1 MARDALWLAMQRER
15 LILAAAAERGQAAGG
30 AQGPT
35 AERSHATGAD
45 TRTGPGARTGTDT
58 GPGAENTD
66 GLPADA
72 LEALNEATRD
82 TGSDPGPYE
91 GQEPYDGREPG
102 DGTGATG
109 DDGTPAGAGQP
120 PLTPGADPTATGATD
135 TAAALGPPVTT
146 RADRMESLLVELGRK
161 LALDRSRAVEKAM
174 LPLKRLVD
182 SPHDL
187 VLDEEATA
195 EAAAEQGLWLL
206 LQRPRKERWLTL
218 TLVVDTGESMRLWAP
233 TAERLQETLYGSGA
247 FRDVPLTTWPADG
260 RLPCRGNDRDGR
272 HVLLVLTD
280 LQAPRWSDGS
290 AHRALAHWARDLP
303 VAVAHVLP
311 EHVWARTGTQAGR
324 VRLSSPR
331 PAAPNADWDVTH
343 DELAL
348 AFEDLALEPSL
359 EDPATAPAAGGGGE
373 GGRADGAR
381 GAGVTA
387 DAGVAV
393 PVVTLSPEGLGG
405 WARFTAGEQPGEWA
419 TRALHV
425 SPTVTA
431 AGPVPR
437 PEPARHAAPDAQARA
452 LRAQVSPTAYRLAR
466 MCAALPLLNLAVLQM
481 VQARLLPEAR
491 TWHVA
496 ELLLSGLLRRV
507 PADPEAPSLVRA
519 ELELGN
525 DLRRELL
532 SDGTKAETAR
542 AMTVTFDYLATAVQ
556 GPMGYTF
563 GQLGGIVR
571 DPTRVSRLPVE
582 ALQPWVSSILPAFA
596 AMAGPYAVALKE
608 LKHRLSAAAETP
620 GAPPPSVPD
629 DATSDGD
636 TPLAPGA
643 AEVPQSEEEGN
654 AEVSGLQSAEV
665 GPRSDGLQKPPPVWG
680 NVPPRNRA
688 FTGRV
693 QLLQD
698 LHRRLQEGTTAVLPE
713 ALQGMGGVGK
723 SQLAV
728 EYVYRHL
735 HEYQVIWWIPSEQ
748 PQQIRQ
754 FLVMLAGRLGL
765 NVGNGEANSAVP
777 AVIEALRVGE
787 PYKNWLLVFDN
798 AENPEAVREFFPTN
812 GPGRILVTSR
822 NAQWAASAR
831 PLEVDVFTREESR
844 ALLQLRAPTLDDET
858 ADRLAET
865 LGDLPLGIEQAAVWL
880 SETGMPAEEYLRLF
894 EQQANELMNSDP
906 PADYPLTV
914 AAAWNVSLERLRR
927 NHPAALQLLQVCAFF
942 APEPISRRLLSG
954 VRDAP
959 VPAELSAA
967 LSDPIKLSRAIR
979 EINRYALARINHNT
993 NTIQLHRLVQRVL
1006 INQMSEPLKRQMREG
1021 AHRLLAKGDPGEP
1034 EASHQWQQYGDLL
1047 PHVLHSGAVRS
1058 TDPWVRQLV
1067 LNEVAYM
1074 FAWGD
1079 HQGCADLAKLA
1090 YDTWRGQDGADAEHV
1105 FAAAKPYADA
1115 LRILGR
1121 YSEAYELDQ
1130 RTLAGMSEVLGSEHE
1145 STLEVTSMLA
1155 WDLRLRGDFSRALEL
1170 DKHVFD
1176 TCTRLFGPNDVTTLV
1191 AAHRHALNLRYI
1203 GAFQEA
1209 LDLDRETY
1217 RRRVEEF
1224 GENHLSTLS
1233 TMAAVALDLQ
1243 EGGQYLAARDQ
1254 ARDVADRYQYNYGH
1268 AHPHTMAALRLQSVT
1283 ERRAG
1288 NHARALELSG
1298 QALGLFR
1305 TRYGDKYPLTVSTLV
1320 AHAIDVRQSGD
1331 LTEALRLGQEGYE
1344 GFEVLLGHDHPHTVA
1359 GRVNHAICLRL
1370 AGHVEEAHAIDTEA
1384 RDRLVE
1390 ALGEDHPN
1398 ALACSSNLAVD
1409 LYELGEVQQS
1419 VDVARRALE
1428 QGRARFGSGVDHP
1441 VVLATALNLAL
1452 GLRQLGQS
1460 EEAEELYADTL
1471 GRYRTALGEDH
1482 PACRAAEDGRSAN
1495 CDIDPLQ
1502 I

>member
-1 MARDALWLAMQRER
+1 MSHTPFQGGGARDGVRPGAASRSGLRAGQDRTTPLWDEAGDVVWLAMQRER
-15 LILAAAAERGQAAGG
+15 LILRAAAAPPP
-30 AQGPT
+30 GPP
-35 AERSHATGAD
+35 ATE
-45 TRTGPGARTGTDT
+45 TGPVHSPPTDDTCSPRPAPAPNPGPAPRETAR
-58 GPGAENTD
+58 PD
-66 GLPADA
+66 GHDPSD
-72 LEALNEATRD
+72 
-82 TGSDPGPYE
+82 DPGPAPAPV
-91 GQEPYDGREPG
+91 GSTAEPYGTSLRPDPGSAGR
-102 DGTGATG
+102 
-109 DDGTPAGAGQP
+109 
-120 PLTPGADPTATGATD
+120 PTER
-135 TAAALGPPVTT
+135 L
-146 RADRMESLLVELGRK
+146 ESLLVELGRK
-161 LALDRSRAVEKAM
+161 LALDGSRSIEKSV
-174 LPLKRLVD
+174 LPLKQRVGSL
-182 SPHDL
+182 HRQE
-187 VLDEEATA
+187 LDEELTA
-195 EAAAEQGLWLL
+195 ETAAEQGVWLP
-206 LQRPRKERWLTL
+206 LQHPAEERWLTL
-218 TLVVDTGESMRLWAP
+218 TLLVDSGESMRLWAP
-233 TAERLQETLYGSGA
+233 TAERLQETLHGSGA
-247 FRDVPLTTWPADG
+247 FRDVRLLHWPTGPRSADPG
-260 RLPCRGNDRDGR
+260 PPGDGR

-280 LQAPRWSDGS
+280 LQAARWADGN
-290 AHRALAHWARDLP
+290 AHRALARWARAAP
-303 VAVAHVLP
+303 TAIVHVLP
-311 EHVWARTGTQAGR
+311 SHVWARTGSRTH
-324 VRLSSPR
+324 RLRITAPG
-331 PAAPNADWDVTH
+331 PAAANATWSTRH
-343 DELAL
+343 D
-348 AFEDLALEPSL
+348 DLALG
-359 EDPATAPAAGGGGE
+359 PADFPDGPTDGLTDGFTPGPGPGAPGQGI
-373 GGRADGAR
+373 
-381 GAGVTA
+381 
-387 DAGVAV
+387 AV
-393 PVVTLSPEGLGG
+393 PVVTLTAEGLGR
-405 WARFTAGEQPGEWA
+405 WARFTAGEVTGAWA
-419 TRALHV
+419 TRALWV
-425 SPTVTA
+425 SPTAGGPPLA
-431 AGPVPR
+431 ARQDPAHLIAP
-437 PEPARHAAPDAQARA
+437 PEVAART
-452 LRAQVSPTAYRLAR
+452 LRAQLSPTAYRLAR
-466 MCAALPLLNLAVLQM
+466 LCAALPLLNLAVLRM

-496 ELLLSGLLRRV
+496 ELLLSGILRRV
-507 PADPEAPSLVRA
+507 PGDPETPALARS
-519 ELELGN
+519 ELELGTE
-525 DLRRELL
+525 LRRELL
-532 SDGTKAETAR
+532 SEGTKGETAW
-542 AMTVTFDYLATAVQ
+542 AMTLMFDSLAAAVQ
-556 GPMGYTF
+556 GPLGQTF

-571 DPTRVSRLPVE
+571 DPSRASRFPME
-582 ALQPWVSSILPAFA
+582 ALPPWISSVLPAFA
-596 AMAGPYAVALKE
+596 AMSGPYATALHE
-608 LKHRLSAAAETP
+608 LSRRLSAAAEHSS
-620 GAPPPSVPD
+620 PSLAEVSENSEN
-629 DATSDGD
+629 ATSDD
-636 TPLAPGA
+636 NNAPLVVA
-643 AEVPQSEEEGN
+643 ADVPDPEEERN
-654 AEVSGLQSAEV
+654 AEVTALQSADV
-665 GPRSDGLQKPPPVWG
+665 GQRSDGLQKPPPVWG

-693 QLLQD
+693 QLLED

-754 FLVMLAGRLGL
+754 FLVMLAARLGVS
-765 NVGNGEANSAVP
+765 VGSGEANSAVP
-777 AVIEALRVGE
+777 AVIEALRIGE

-880 SETGMPAEEYLRLF
+880 SETGMPADEYLRLF

-942 APEPISRRLLSG
+942 APEPISRRLLTG

-967 LSDPIKLSRAIR
+967 LSDPIKLGRAMR

-993 NTIQLHRLVQRVL
+993 NTVQLHRLVQRVL
-1006 INQMSEPLKRQMREG
+1006 INQMSDPLKRQMREG
-1021 AHRLLAKGDPGEP
+1021 AHRLLAKGDPDEP

-1047 PHVLHSGAVRS
+1047 PHVLHSGAVES

-1067 LNEVAYM
+1067 LNEVQYM
-1074 FAWGD
+1074 FSWGD
-1079 HQGCADLAKLA
+1079 HQGCADLAKLT
-1090 YDTWRGQDGADAEHV
+1090 YDTWRAQDGENAEHV

-1130 RTLAGMSEVLGSEHE
+1130 RTLSGMTEVLGPEHE

-1191 AAHRHALNLRYI
+1191 AAHRHALNLRFI
-1203 GAFQEA
+1203 GELGEA
-1209 LDLDRETY
+1209 LALDRETY

-1224 GENHLSTLS
+1224 GENSLNTLS

-1254 ARDVADRYQYNYGH
+1254 ARDVADRYQYNYGE
-1268 AHPHTMAALRLQSVT
+1268 AHPHTMAALRLLSVT

-1288 NHARALELSG
+1288 NHSRALELSG
-1298 QALGLFR
+1298 RALNLFR

-1331 LTEALRLGQEGYE
+1331 LDRALLLGQQGYE
-1344 GFEVLLGHDHPHTVA
+1344 GFEALLGHDHPHTVA
-1359 GRVNHAICLRL
+1359 GRVNQAICLRL
-1370 AGHVEEAHAIDTEA
+1370 SGQVEAAHAINTQA
-1384 RDRLVE
+1384 RQRLVE
-1390 ALGEDHPN
+1390 TLGEDHPN

-1409 LYELGEVQQS
+1409 LYELGEVQAS
-1419 VDVARRALE
+1419 VDLARRSLE
-1428 QGRARFGSGVDHP
+1428 QGRARFGTDHDHP
-1441 VVLATALNLAL
+1441 VVLAIALNLAL
-1452 GLRQLGQS
+1452 GLRQLGRH
-1460 EEAEELYADTL
+1460 EEAEELYTDTL
-1471 GRYRTALGEDH
+1471 TRYRTSLGEDH
-1482 PACRAAEDGRSAN
+1482 PACLAAEESRTAN